1 MKINFRQLDGNKKIV
16 QFIDGIF
23 PIETDKKFSWVWT
36 TTEVFG
42 FVSNIN
48 SITIKAFSEIDNTL
62 FCNNEVMEIRSD
74 SLNIIKLNLKDQ
86 SDFKFKLENSFNADN
101 DTRQL
106 GIRIISIL
114 VDDEVIF

>member
-1 MKINFRQLDGNKKIV
+1 MKINFKQLDCNKKMI
-16 QFIDGIF
+16 QFVEGIF
-23 PIETDKKFSWVWT
+23 PIETDKKFSWIWT

-62 FCNNEVMEIRSD
+62 FYNDEIMDIKSD
-74 SLNIIKLNLKDQ
+74 SLNIIKFNVKDQ
-86 SDFKFKLENSFNADN
+86 SDFKFKLQNSFNASN

-106 GIRIISIL
+106 GIRIIGIL
-114 VDDEVIF
+114 IDDEVIF